1 MAGKQHISKSKK
13 PATREDKQRRL
24 NKKYTDEFTL
34 DIGVKHAYQTFM
46 IYQET
51 KGNSKATLDYYQR
64 VYKKIKN
71 MIETCFGFTDEE
83 FALEMFND
91 DITQLM
97 FIKSLGDVNKQTVN
111 SYLRGYRAFGNWCEE
126 QGYLDGFKC
135 PIKEEAPKIK
145 EVYTD
150 KELKKLLVA
159 PPTTYFEAYR
169 NYVIIVFLLAT
180 GARSNTILNLR
191 INDVDL
197 EDGYVNFNTLK
208 NHSVVKIGLEKK
220 ALTVLREYITIWR
233 TGGDTEPDDFL
244 FCNCYGEQLTRSGLA
259 TAIERYNRARGVE
272 KTSIHLFRH
281 TFAKKWITSGGD
293 LISLSHVLTHKELD
307 MVKKY
312 ANLYGTDIKDEI
324 QEHSAL
330 SQLRSNSG
338 KTIKTKKMESL
349 LGDDEE

>member
-24 NKKYTDEFTL
+24 NQKYTDEFTL
-34 DIGVKHAYQTFM
+34 DIGVKHAFQSFM
-46 IYQET
+46 IYQES
-51 KGNSKATLDYYQR
+51 KGNSKATLDYYRR

-71 MIETCFGFTDEE
+71 MILMWGAEDEDN
-83 FALEMFND
+83 FPLQMFND
-91 DITQLM
+91 DITQLV
-97 FIKSLGDVNKQTVN
+97 FIKSLGDVNQQTIN

-135 PIKEEAPKIK
+135 PIKEVAPEIK

-150 KELKKLLVA
+150 KELKQLLV
-159 PPTTYFEAYR
+159 PPPNTYFEAYR

-191 INDVDL
+191 IKDVNFDA
-197 EDGYVNFNTLK
+197 GTVNFNTLK

-220 ALTVLREYITIWR
+220 ALVVLREYVNLWR

-259 TAIERYNRARGVE
+259 TAIKRYNWERGVQ

-293 LISLSHVLTHKELD
+293 LISLSYVLTHKELD

-312 ANLYGTDIKDEI
+312 ANLYGTDITKEI
-324 QEHSAL
+324 EEHSAL
-330 SQLRSNSG
+330 SQLR
-338 KTIKTKKMESL
+338 KRARRFAL
-349 LGDDEE
+349 LFL